1 MHFLRL
7 SLPCTLIRHENGAFR
22 KCSSNP
28 RILKTRALCF
38 HMDGR
43 QFDNGAYPKWWRHSN
58 LVICPAQVHYPQ
70 TKTQSD
76 RQLLLVLC
84 FRFVICANI
93 IFANSAL
100 TDKKVFGVFR
110 HLVTCSLSFSFS
122 GKILW
127 KWTWY
132 SFWPREFS
140 LHFHGDCCILQQPLV
155 LQTKWTEMQI
165 CQYLWPLPTSD
176 HMFWCQLAVAA
187 FSKVVYSCDSAFC
200 NVWPYGRWAVRV
212 DATNCGK
219 MCWSEEDWP
228 GVGLP

>member
-1 MHFLRL
+1 MWTED
-7 SLPCTLIRHENGAFR
+7 SLTTELILNDDVTIILLFALLKFI
-22 KCSSNP
+22 
-28 RILKTRALCF
+28 ILKQKLKVTANFVTFSIFSVALLTGSI
-38 HMDGR
+38 MTVER
-43 QFDNGAYPKWWRHSN
+43 
-58 LVICPAQVHYPQ
+58 
-70 TKTQSD
+70 
-76 RQLLLVLC
+76 LVLC

-93 IFANSAL
+93 LFANSTL
-100 TDKKVFGVFR
+100 TDKKVFRVFR
-110 HLVTCSLSFSFS
+110 HLVTYSLSFSFS

-127 KWTWY
+127 KWTRY

-140 LHFHGDCCILQQPLV
+140 LHFHGDCCIFQQPLV
-155 LQTKWTEMQI
+155 LQTKRTEMQI

-176 HMFWCQLAVAA
+176 HMFWCQLAVVA